1 MGWVVVAREDGAE
14 REALDLWDLVDRLDR
29 PEAFDRVSLP
39 ALLRPLLLLRACF
52 VCVLGGWVFRV
63 GSVLGRCF
71 GWAFWVWAFWVG
83 VLGVSVLDELGLC
96 YPGTLGWVLG
106 VECYYCCS
114 TKQKECLV

>member
-52 VCVLGGWVFRV
+52 VCVLGG
-63 GSVLGRCF
+63 CF
-71 GWAFWVWAFWVG
+71 GWAVYWEG
-83 VLGVSVLDELGLC
+83 VLDWCFG
-96 YPGTLGWVLG
+96 
-106 VECYYCCS
+106 
-114 TKQKECLV
+114 